1 MRRPPRRAAAT
12 VKEDIMQVSQ
22 VMTAHPVTVTPTQ
35 NVRDAAEIMKR
46 IDTGFVPVGDNDRLV
61 GMVTDRDIVV
71 KGLAAGKD
79 ADCKISEV
87 MTHEVLYCRDDEE
100 VAAVARNMGENQV
113 RRLPVVDRDKRLVGI
128 VSLGDLSSDGD
139 PSAAGVALEQIS
151 ES

>member
-1 MRRPPRRAAAT
+1 
-12 VKEDIMQVSQ
+12 MQVSQ